1 MQGEFLNLNG
11 SGSNIIGN
19 KNTFLFTNG
28 LQKYFSLFKELSHR
42 SSAFAKIIQDAE
54 RDIREIL

>member
-1 MQGEFLNLNG
+1 
-11 SGSNIIGN
+11 
-19 KNTFLFTNG
+19 LFANV

-42 SSAFAKIIQDAE
+42 STAFAKIIEDAE